1 MSEVYMS
8 DGALMQ
14 RETTPG
20 GGTYTTIP
28 AATTITPPKR
38 VRKTADVYTHD
49 QGTITKTG
57 GREPMECVFTVAWD
71 PANTMH
77 QDLFTD
83 EAAKTERNYQL
94 VLPDTGAATQAFAA
108 IVSSIEPSELSAEG
122 TDALQLTVT
131 LKLNGADTWT
141 W

>member
-1 MSEVYMS
+1 MSEGYMS
-8 DGALMQ
+8 DGALIQ
-14 RETTPG
+14 RENTPG
-20 GGTYTTIP
+20 GGVFTTIP

-38 VRKTADVYTHD
+38 VRKTADVFTHD

-71 PANTMH
+71 PANATH
-77 QDLFTD
+77 QALFTD
-83 EAAKTERNYQL
+83 EDAKTERNYKL
-94 VLPDTGAATQAFAA
+94 ILPDTGAATQSFAA
-108 IVSSIEPSELSAEG
+108 TVSSIEPGELGAEG

-131 LKLNGADTWT
+131 LKLRGADTWG